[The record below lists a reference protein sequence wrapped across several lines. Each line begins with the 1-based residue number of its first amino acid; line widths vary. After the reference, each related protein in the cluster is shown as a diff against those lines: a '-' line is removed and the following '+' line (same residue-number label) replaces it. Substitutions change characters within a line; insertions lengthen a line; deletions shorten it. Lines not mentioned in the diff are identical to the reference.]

1 MNLLSVI
8 TVLSSVV
15 LAVATNDTSHQTS
28 EIKKPLIA
36 IIAPYRD
43 LHKKQ
48 NRKQQLDKFIP
59 AISEFMESVKRN
71 STYRIYVI
79 EQSNDER
86 KFNRGKLLNIA
97 FQIASAEGC
106 KALIFHDIDLLPSPG
121 IFSSW
126 YLWSYYSV
134 LRISNEIRE
143 KKAHIEFEFEFEFEF
158 DIEFKLMILN
168 SKRFSGSHDHSVYPN
183 V

>member
-1 MNLLSVI
+1 MKSRMNLLSFI
-8 TVLSSVV
+8 TFLFSVV
-15 LAVATNDTSHQTS
+15 LAFATNQTDHQASHLKAA

-43 LHKKQ
+43 MHKKQ
-48 NRKQQLDKFIP
+48 NRKQQLDEFIP
-59 AISEFMESVKRN
+59 AISEFMESVKRE
-71 STYRIYVI
+71 STYRIYII

-121 IFSSW
+121 IFSSC
-126 YLWSYYSV
+126 YL
-134 LRISNEIRE
+134 
-143 KKAHIEFEFEFEFEF
+143 
-158 DIEFKLMILN
+158 
-168 SKRFSGSHDHSVYPN
+168 
-183 V
+183 

>member
-1 MNLLSVI
+1 MNLLFVI
-8 TVLSSVV
+8 TVLFSVV
-15 LAVATNDTSHQTS
+15 LAFATNDTAHRALRSEAA
-28 EIKKPLIA
+28 EIKKLEIA

-59 AISEFMESVKRN
+59 AITEFMESVQRN
-71 STYRIYVI
+71 STYRIYII

-86 KFNRGKLLNIA
+86 KFNRGKLLNIG

-106 KALIFHDIDLLPSPG
+106 KALIFHDVDLIPSPG

-126 YLWSYYSV
+126 YL
-134 LRISNEIRE
+134 
-143 KKAHIEFEFEFEFEF
+143 
-158 DIEFKLMILN
+158 
-168 SKRFSGSHDHSVYPN
+168 
-183 V
+183 

>member
-15 LAVATNDTSHQTS
+15 LAFATNDTSHQTS
-28 EIKKPLIA
+28 EIKKLEIA

-43 LHKKQ
+43 MHKKQ

-71 STYRIYVI
+71 STYRIYII

-86 KFNRGKLLNIA
+86 KFNRGKLLNIG

-106 KALIFHDIDLLPSPG
+106 KALIFHDVDLLPSPG
-121 IFSSW
+121 IFSSC
-126 YLWSYYSV
+126 YLWSYYSA

-143 KKAHIEFEFEFEFEF
+143 KKAHIEFEFEY
-158 DIEFKLMILN
+158 DIDNELMILN
-168 SKRFSGSHDHSVYPN
+168 SKRFSGSHDHSAYPN